1 MLACKFCPIFQCL
14 KSHSYLYNFSIE
26 YYKSLFIDIATWWI
40 ELHFCIKQLRIDGC
54 MGVLHLFVWNY
65 VIWANMEGFLR
76 DIHKRLAIYLHELNH
91 LTLMLARPNT
101 FWGQLCQE
109 PQAAYNALTNA
120 SHFKLNGLLFSVLTL
135 LMVVTVL
142 FLIWSQLYFLDYY
155 QSCLGVR

>member
-1 MLACKFCPIFQCL
+1 
-14 KSHSYLYNFSIE
+14 
-26 YYKSLFIDIATWWI
+26 
-40 ELHFCIKQLRIDGC
+40 
-54 MGVLHLFVWNY
+54 
-65 VIWANMEGFLR
+65 MEGFLR

-142 FLIWSQLYFLDYY
+142 FLIWSQLYFLGYY